1 MNKKIVA
8 FILAICLVFGGF
20 PAFAEQGADEAFDVQ
35 NQINLQ
41 SEFDEVYVGE
51 KIKVITNINLPESET
66 ALRPVWMVNGAEVS
80 GYPEK
85 VTTLKSENRVEFNY
99 VVPPDVYPQVKVSL
113 LLYNELNKLVSSA
126 EKIFQVNNTIPVTI
140 LSTTQIQKAYTNEK
154 VKASIQIINNSGRI
168 FELGAH
174 WEFNG
179 EKVKGFEN
187 KHYLIKE
194 KAVSSCPITIS
205 SIAGKD
211 KAVFVLDNGINS
223 ISQDVELDVEEC
235 PPEIAYQRKVAEMR
249 KTIKTVDIEC
259 SLIRDSN
266 VYSNIGLTNKTA
278 YKKKGS
284 KGIYVSYSGTTAAK
298 VCFSDG
304 TVGWVPYW
312 NIYISE
318 TNYTDS
324 KDCSDELKEIFVNEN
339 GYKSSSKYLIWIS
352 LKFQQVNAFI
362 GEKGNWKLERSA
374 MCATGR
380 NVTPTI
386 SGVFKYFEYETRWNF
401 GEYYVG
407 PVMLFNGGAAMH
419 SRTYKP
425 DGSLLDATLGRPAS
439 HGCVRMKQEDIDWLA
454 KYIPL
459 GTTVVVY

>member
-1 MNKKIVA
+1 MNKLIVTV
-8 FILAICLVFGGF
+8 ILAVCLLFNGF
-20 PAFAEQGADEAFDVQ
+20 PAFAEEDAKAFNVHDQ
-35 NQINLQ
+35 LNLQ
-41 SEFDEVYVGE
+41 SQYDEVYVCE
-51 KIKVITNINLPESET
+51 RIKIT
-66 ALRPVWMVNGAEVS
+66 ADLNFLEPGTTIKPVWMVNGIEIPEYS
-80 GYPEK
+80 GKPTTVKAK
-85 VTTLKSENRVEFNY
+85 VPLEFNY
-99 VVPPDVYPQVKVSL
+99 VVPPEAYPQIKVSL
-113 LLYNELNKLVSSA
+113 LLYDELNQLVSSG
-126 EKIFQVNNTIPVTI
+126 EKSLEVSNTIPVTI
-140 LSTTQIQKAYTNEK
+140 ISTTQVQKAYTNEQ
-154 VKASIQIINNSGRI
+154 VKASIQVVNDSGRV
-168 FELGAH
+168 FEIGAY

-187 KHYLIKE
+187 KHFVVGE
-194 KAVSSCPITIS
+194 KSGSSCPVTLS
-205 SIAGKD
+205 TVAGKD
-211 KAVFVLDNGINS
+211 QISFILDNGIINV
-223 ISQDVELDVEEC
+223 SQDIGIEVEEC
-235 PPEIAYQRKVAEMR
+235 PPEVIYQKKVAEMR
-249 KTIKTVDIEC
+249 KTIKTVEIEC

-266 VYSNIGLTNKTA
+266 VYSDIGLTRKTA
-278 YKKKGS
+278 HKKKGS

-304 TVGWVPYW
+304 TVGWVPYG
-312 NIYISE
+312 NVYISQ

-324 KDCSDELKEIFVNEN
+324 KGCSDELKEIFVNEN

-352 LKFQQVNAFI
+352 LKFQQVNVFI
-362 GEKGNWKLERSA
+362 GEKGSWKLARCA
-374 MCATGR
+374 TCATGR

-419 SRTYKP
+419 SRTYLP
-425 DGSLLDATLGRPAS
+425 DGSLLDATLGKPAS

>member
-1 MNKKIVA
+1 MNKLIVTI
-8 FILAICLVFGGF
+8 ILAVYLVFSGF
-20 PAFAEQGADEAFDVQ
+20 PAFAEEDAKAFNVHDQ
-35 NQINLQ
+35 LTLQ
-41 SEFDEVYVGE
+41 SQYDEVYVGE
-51 KIKVITNINLPESET
+51 RIRISADLNFLEPGITIK
-66 ALRPVWMVNGAEVS
+66 PVWMVNGIEIPEYSGKLITVKENTPLEINYIVPS
-80 GYPEK
+80 NGYPQIN
-85 VTTLKSENRVEFNY
+85 VTL
-99 VVPPDVYPQVKVSL
+99 Q
-113 LLYNELNKLVSSA
+113 LYDDLNQLVSSA
-126 EKIFQVNNTIPVTI
+126 EKMLEVNDTIPVTI
-140 LSTTQIQKAYTNEK
+140 SSTTQVKKAYTNEQ
-154 VKASIQIINNSGRI
+154 VKASIQITNDSGMI

-187 KHYLIKE
+187 KHFVVGE
-194 KAVSSCPITIS
+194 KASSSCSVTLS
-205 SIAGKD
+205 TIAGKD
-211 KAVFVLDNGINS
+211 QISFVLDNGISN
-223 ISQDVELDVEEC
+223 ISQDTEIEVEEC
-235 PPEIAYQRKVAEMR
+235 SPEVIYQKKVAEMR
-249 KTIKTVDIEC
+249 KTIKTVEIEC

-266 VYSNIGLTNKTA
+266 VYSDIGLTRKTA

-298 VCFSDG
+298 VCFLDG
-304 TVGWVPYW
+304 TVGWVPYG
-312 NIYISE
+312 NIYISQ

-324 KDCSDELKEIFVNEN
+324 KGCSDELKEIFVNEN

-352 LKFQQVNAFI
+352 LKFQQVNVFI
-362 GEKGNWKLERSA
+362 GEKGSWKMARCA
-374 MCATGR
+374 TCATGR

-419 SRTYKP
+419 SRTYLP